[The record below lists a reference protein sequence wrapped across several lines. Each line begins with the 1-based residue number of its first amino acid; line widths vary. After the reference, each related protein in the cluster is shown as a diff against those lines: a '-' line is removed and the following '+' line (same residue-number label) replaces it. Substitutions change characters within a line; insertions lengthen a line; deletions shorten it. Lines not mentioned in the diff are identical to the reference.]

1 LLSRVSNIR
10 GDPNHTSN
18 TNDFD
23 YGPLSRANKSIL
35 LILHHETTL
44 EKWHLNSP
52 SGYLLKAIDISFHF
66 LLDGHKPSEANKRT
80 NIYYVPMHWK

>member
-1 LLSRVSNIR
+1 VADSIPSVKFGKISLNLADSSSFFNF
-10 GDPNHTSN
+10 S
-18 TNDFD
+18 
-23 YGPLSRANKSIL
+23 SNKSIL